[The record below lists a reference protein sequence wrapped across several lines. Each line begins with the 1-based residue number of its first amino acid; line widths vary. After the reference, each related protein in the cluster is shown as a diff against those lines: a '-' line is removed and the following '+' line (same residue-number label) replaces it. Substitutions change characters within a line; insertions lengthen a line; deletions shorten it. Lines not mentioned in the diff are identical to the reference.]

1 MEESRGGGGDGGERG
16 GGGERSPE
24 TSVVIVLSNSNRLS
38 LECSY
43 RENEKWHSVHR
54 LTAFK
59 ISGVC

>member
-1 MEESRGGGGDGGERG
+1 MGGGWGGGGG
-16 GGGERSPE
+16 GGGGSPE
-24 TSVVIVLSNSNRLS
+24 TSVVIVPSNSNRLS

-59 ISGVC
+59 ISRVC